1 MTAETTRRGFLQGLL
16 GAVVI
21 CALPKEVQALARD
34 DFDPFSITAP
44 DGWTYQW
51 VRTAVMGEKDERALE
66 ARLLNKWTFVK
77 PLMYPQAPVGTLR
90 HAIESH
96 GLVLMEKSTV
106 LVEADE
112 RKRRITGSCS
122 IGNHAWLLTSK
133 GRKCHWCGQI
143 QERYA
148 DYIPEDPDFQ
158 DRRFWDWASG
168 KSGG

>member
-21 CALPKEVQALARD
+21 CALPKDVAQLLPEG

-66 ARLLNKWTFVK
+66 ARLINKWTFVK
-77 PLMYPQAPVGTLR
+77 PKIHPQAPVGTLR
-90 HAIESH
+90 HAIETH
-96 GLVLMEKSTV
+96 GLVLMEKETAA
-106 LVEADE
+106 VEADE
-112 RKRRITGSCS
+112 RQRRIKGSCA
-122 IGNHAWLLTSK
+122 IGNHAWLRTSE

-143 QERYA
+143 QKQYA
-148 DYIPEDPDFQ
+148 DYVPEDPSLQ
-158 DRRFWDWASG
+158 DLRFWG
-168 KSGG
+168 NGGG